1 MRDEMPE
8 PIASWIES
16 ETGGRVV
23 AAKRAGEGASR
34 RAWAVDLAGP
44 RGLEAL
50 FCLCDAS
57 PSGGGSM
64 RDAAVLRALEPT
76 AIPVPAVL
84 AASAAL
90 GAILLARV
98 PGRSDFPSADAD
110 VEAERELVA
119 RDLMRLTAV
128 LHGLDPKR
136 LAIAHLGAP
145 GDPGCHADVQLARLD
160 VLLEALA
167 NDALDL
173 QRFAASALHRHP
185 PTAARTS
192 LVHSDMGPGNFL
204 FEGRVVTAILDWEVA
219 HWGDPMEDLAA
230 IAVRDVATPI
240 GSLSDR
246 YAEYAAAGG
255 PRPDPHAI
263 AWYRVFILARNTA
276 LIALGLRQPLA
287 QTDRESLERFQ
298 LLLLRALALC
308 LDELDGDFDGT
319 DRDRIA
325 GFVRD
330 WDARVRAEA
339 DRLGALAGRRPQRLV
354 VA

>member
-16 ETGGRVV
+16 ETGGRLV
-23 AAKRAGEGASR
+23 AARRAGEGASR
-34 RAWAVDLAGP
+34 RAWAIDLAGP
-44 RGLEAL
+44 RGPEAL
-50 FCLCDAS
+50 FCLCDAT
-57 PSGGGSM
+57 PAGGGSL
-64 RDAAVLRALEPT
+64 RDAAVLRALAPT
-76 AIPVPAVL
+76 AIPVPAVR

-90 GAILLARV
+90 GAILLVRA
-98 PGRSDFPSADAD
+98 PGRGDFPPDEAD
-110 VEAERELVA
+110 VDCESIA
-119 RDLMRLTAV
+119 RDLMRLTAA

-145 GDPGCHADVQLARLD
+145 GDPGAHADGQLARLD
-160 VLLEALA
+160 ALLGTLA

-173 QRFAASALHRHP
+173 QRFAASALRRRP
-185 PTAARTS
+185 PIAARTS

-230 IAVRDVATPI
+230 IAVRDIATPI

-255 PRPDPHAI
+255 PRPDPAAI

-287 QTDRESLERFQ
+287 QTDRETLERFQ

-330 WDARVRAEA
+330 WDLRVRAEV
-339 DRLGALAGRRPQRLV
+339 DRLGALAERRPQRLV
-354 VA
+354 VS